1 MKVYV
6 LTKVVT
12 PDSRGATG
20 YEEETKVFDSFDK
33 ALTVFEKETEGC
45 EKYSDFEKEVR
56 EDLGKADCC
65 YEWTDSIDNEP
76 DCMPNEFIR
85 LSIRKCEL
93 K

>member
-20 YEEETKVFDSFDK
+20 YVEETKVFCTFEE
-33 ALTVFEKETEGC
+33 ALVVFTKETEGC

-56 EDLGKADCC
+56 EDLGKASCE
-65 YEWTDSIDNEP
+65 YEWTDSIDSEP
-76 DCMPNEFIR
+76 DCMPNEFVRIC
-85 LSIRKCEL
+85 IHKCEL

>member
-20 YEEETKVFDSFDK
+20 YVEDVKVFCTFEE
-33 ALTVFEKETEGC
+33 ALVVFTKETEGR
-45 EKYSDFEKEVR
+45 EKYESFEKEVR
-56 EDLGKADCC
+56 EDLKMADCC
-65 YEWTDSIDNEP
+65 YEWTDSIINEP